1 MRKRIKQKILEV
13 IEMEEEN
20 ALKLLQGEP
29 ETLETE
35 FDLLEV
41 QKELKPD
48 QGDNLDNIK
57 KQGNI
62 ITAQLLKV

>member
-1 MRKRIKQKILEV
+1 
-13 IEMEEEN
+13 MEEEK

-41 QKELKPD
+41 QKESKPD
-48 QGDNLDNIK
+48 QGDNLDNIQ